1 MSRFTQ
7 PIYFLLGV
15 LFGITLT
22 KSEVL
27 SWFRIQEMFRFQ
39 SPRMY
44 LIIGSAVVVAAAS
57 VALLKMLGSKTIAG
71 ELIAIPPKNLGLGI
85 RYAVG
90 GTIFG
95 LGWALTGACPA
106 PLFALVGNGVTVMIA
121 TIVSALAGTWLYGL
135 LRPRL
140 PH

>member
-1 MSRFTQ
+1 MRTVAW
-7 PIYFLLGV
+7 PAYLLLGV
-15 LFGITLT
+15 CFGITLT

-44 LIIGSAVVVAAAS
+44 LIIASAVLVAAAS
-57 VALLKMLGSKTIAG
+57 VAIIKRYKLKTIAG
-71 ELIAIPPKNLGLGI
+71 EPITIPPKSMGLGV

-95 LGWALTGACPA
+95 LGWALAGACPG
-106 PLFALVGNGVTVMIA
+106 PLFALVGNGITVMLVAIG
-121 TIVSALAGTWLYGL
+121 SALTGTWLYGFL
-135 LRPRL
+135 KPRL